1 MGQLIHTFTV
11 EDTEQIIPK
20 VKEDYGDKAL
30 IITNKQIR
38 PKTLNRSALYE
49 VMVAIEESD
58 YEEHLKKQGKS
69 LPAKKKLAKTIF
81 YLSCRRKKLDLKSL
95 KKMKM

>member
-38 PKTLNRSALYE
+38 PKTLNRAALYE

-58 YEEHLKKQGKS
+58 YEEHLKKMENPC
-69 LPAKKKLAKTIF
+69 LLKKL
-81 YLSCRRKKLDLKSL
+81 SL
-95 KKMKM
+95 KL

>member
-58 YEEHLKKQGKS
+58 YEEHLKKTRKIFTC
-69 LPAKKKLAKTIF
+69 KKKLAKTIF
-81 YLSCRRKKLDLKSL
+81 YLSCRRKN
-95 KKMKM
+95 

>member
-58 YEEHLKKQGKS
+58 YEEHLKNKENLYLQKKARQNHL
-69 LPAKKKLAKTIF
+69 LPL
-81 YLSCRRKKLDLKSL
+81 L
-95 KKMKM
+95 

>member
-38 PKTLNRSALYE
+38 PKQLNRAALYE

-58 YEEHLKKQGKS
+58 YEEHLKKMGKS
-69 LPAKKKLAKTIF
+69 LHPKKTIAKT
-81 YLSCRRKKLDLKSL
+81 L
-95 KKMKM
+95 

>member
-20 VKEDYGDKAL
+20 VKEDYGNKAL

-69 LPAKKKLAKTIF
+69 LPAKARQNHLLPLLQK
-81 YLSCRRKKLDLKSL
+81 KKLDLKSL

>member
-38 PKTLNRSALYE
+38 PKTLNRAALYE
-49 VMVAIEESD
+49 VMVAIEGD
-58 YEEHLKKQGKS
+58 YEEHLKKWENPC
-69 LPAKKKLAKTIF
+69 LLKKL
-81 YLSCRRKKLDLKSL
+81 SL
-95 KKMKM
+95 KL

>member
-58 YEEHLKKQGKS
+58 YEEHLKNKENLYLQ
-69 LPAKKKLAKTIF
+69 KKLAKTIL
-81 YLSCRRKKLDLKSL
+81 YLSCRRKN
-95 KKMKM
+95 

>member
-11 EDTEQIIPK
+11 EDTEHIIPK

-49 VMVAIEESD
+49 VMVAVEESD
-58 YEEHLKKQGKS
+58 YEEHLKNKAN
-69 LPAKKKLAKTIF
+69 P
-81 YLSCRRKKLDLKSL
+81 YLRKKLFLNPL
-95 KKMKM
+95 LFLPRKKNYISNTSRR

>member
-38 PKTLNRSALYE
+38 PKTLTAL
-49 VMVAIEESD
+49 
-58 YEEHLKKQGKS
+58 L
-69 LPAKKKLAKTIF
+69 F
-81 YLSCRRKKLDLKSL
+81 
-95 KKMKM
+95 MK

>member
-38 PKTLNRSALYE
+38 PKTLNRAALYE

-58 YEEHLKKQGKS
+58 YEEHLKKMGKS
-69 LPAKKKLAKTIF
+69 LPPKKTIAKTLEKQNLEEKVNASIP
-81 YLSCRRKKLDLKSL
+81 
-95 KKMKM
+95 

>member
-20 VKEDYGDKAL
+20 VKEDYGNKAL

-58 YEEHLKKQGKS
+58 YEEHLKNKENLYLQKS
-69 LPAKKKLAKTIF
+69 SPKPSSTSLAEE
-81 YLSCRRKKLDLKSL
+81 KLDLKSL

>member
-11 EDTEQIIPK
+11 EDTVQIIPK

-69 LPAKKKLAKTIF
+69 LPAKKARQIHPLPLLQK
-81 YLSCRRKKLDLKSL
+81 KKLDLKSL